1 MKIYE
6 IGTGYTPIPAQM
18 GAATEIVVE
27 ELTRSLINIGEN
39 AEILDIKAE
48 KRAETNLPIKEISVP
63 KMFTKTDVSLGIMHK
78 LKRVVYS
85 LSLASALKKLIKK
98 SNEKIVLHFHNQYNM
113 FFFLKLVPKKLREK
127 VTTAYTVHS
136 YIWGTEWEEIKDTVK
151 KRYFQEIFCV
161 QNADLVFVLNDIT
174 TDHFVNHLG
183 VDKAKIKKVIN
194 GVNTTTYSK
203 KSDEQV
209 ENLKEKLGLAN
220 KKIISQVGSVC
231 DRKNQLGTVLMLTEY
246 LKKNKDVVYM
256 YAGGIIDAEYQQHII
271 NVAKNN
277 GIENQVVYAGEL
289 SPGNELSL
297 YYAISDLSVFTS
309 QLESFGLVVIEAIAA
324 EKTVVVANKLM
335 FDLNTG
341 YEVYQ
346 TKDEFVEKVDA
357 ILNGYENNGRQEVID
372 KYDWDVVA
380 KDHAKLYKII

>member
-27 ELTRSLINIGEN
+27 ELTRSLINIGED

>member
-380 KDHAKLYKII
+380 KDHAKLYRLK

>member
-194 GVNTTTYSK
+194 GVNTTIYSK

-357 ILNGYENNGRQEVID
+357 ILSGYENNGRQEVID